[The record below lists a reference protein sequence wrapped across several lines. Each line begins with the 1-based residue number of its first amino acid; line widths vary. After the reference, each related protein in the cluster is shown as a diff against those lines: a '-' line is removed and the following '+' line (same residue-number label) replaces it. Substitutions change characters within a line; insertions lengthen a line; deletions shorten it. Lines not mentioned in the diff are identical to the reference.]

1 MSDIC
6 CLRIFFC
13 CDLVW
18 PNLTN
23 VEKSKLW
30 LERQTSLEI
39 RVLGCDRRPCY
50 FFEQASSYYFCGET
64 AWFKDWGLVANAKSR
79 LCSNAQPIMWYREIS
94 VFKPWFLFLLCVIQL
109 LEMFLVWLWEPLD
122 AIPKPA
128 RPRLQ
133 HPEFGLQIWLGEGI
147 WSCWRGF
154 LYLCLA
160 HILHGLSDGLHWI
173 WSCFLFPYYVWA
185 PPLS

>member
-1 MSDIC
+1 MNVC
-6 CLRIFFC
+6 YLLFENFFC

-23 VEKSKLW
+23 VEKSKSW

-39 RVLGCDRRPCY
+39 RVSGCDRRPCY
-50 FFEQASSYYFCGET
+50 FFEQASSYYFCGEI

-79 LCSNAQPIMWYREIS
+79 LCSNVQPIMWYREIC

-109 LEMFLVWLWEPLD
+109 LEMLLVWLWELLD

-128 RPRLQ
+128 TTFEAQNATPDGQDCNILSLVCKFDLEKVYD
-133 HPEFGLQIWLGEGI
+133 HAEGDFCI
-147 WSCWRGF
+147 CVW
-154 LYLCLA
+154 
-160 HILHGLSDGLHWI
+160 HIF
-173 WSCFLFPYYVWA
+173 CMN
-185 PPLS
+185 